1 MIYPITV
8 YGHPV
13 LRGETKE
20 VEKDYPCLAQM
31 IDDMFATMRNAD
43 GIGLAAP
50 QIGTP
55 IRLFVIDLT
64 ILEEK
69 NPIYAGF
76 KKVFINPVIIERS
89 KETASQEEGC
99 LSLPGVNESVT
110 RPLKIRIRYQNERFE
125 EQEEVFEKYFAR
137 VIQHEYDHLEGRLF
151 IDYISPIRRQMNK
164 SKLNGMLKGKVRCKY
179 KVKHI

>member
-13 LRGETKE
+13 LRETAKE
-20 VEKDYPCLAQM
+20 VEKDYPGLAQM
-31 IDDMFATMRNAD
+31 IEDMLVTMRNAD

-69 NPIYAGF
+69 DPIYAGF
-76 KKVFINPVIIERS
+76 KRVFINPEIVEQS
-89 KETASQEEGC
+89 KATASLEEGC
-99 LSLPGVNESVT
+99 LSLPGVNETVT
-110 RPLKIRIRYQNERFE
+110 RPVKIRIRYQNQHFE
-125 EQEEVFEKYFAR
+125 EQEEEFENYFAR

-151 IDYISPIRRQMNK
+151 IDHISPIRRQMNK
-164 SKLNGMLKGKVRCKY
+164 SKLNGMSKGKVRCKY
-179 KVKHI
+179 KVRI